1 MPLAG
6 IVAVAR
12 SIVALV
18 LVKACKVV
26 PLVAGME
33 CKVAALAGVYRV
45 VIVAAVEA
53 CKVVPSVV
61 VVAVALEKAAAPM
74 NIHNRGRYSPRRA
87 TVHC

>member
-1 MPLAG
+1 MG

-53 CKVVPSVV
+53 CKVEPSVV
-61 VVAVALEKAAAPM
+61 VVAVKKVAAPT
-74 NIHNRGRYSPRRA
+74 NIHNRGRYFRRRT